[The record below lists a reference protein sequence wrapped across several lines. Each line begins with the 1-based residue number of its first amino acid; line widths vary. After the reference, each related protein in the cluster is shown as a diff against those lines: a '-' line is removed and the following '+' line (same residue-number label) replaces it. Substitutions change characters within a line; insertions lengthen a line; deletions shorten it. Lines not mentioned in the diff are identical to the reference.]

1 MAENEMQERYLGD
14 SHDFLKY
21 ALLRHLKE
29 TFGSKLGVNWYL
41 TTPGEVDRPGNNDG
55 EKRHHLKGGVWR
67 DADPGLFELIGKFDA
82 IAKRKLSNVE
92 AWGIL
97 PPDTCYYAAH
107 VPADGRG
114 SWHQNAMAQLQPA
127 DLIFLDPDN
136 GFEVSS
142 MTART
147 RPKYSLFSE
156 AADYVAA
163 GKSVVAIQ
171 FARQCDPIQR
181 ALDIR
186 NKLVSLV
193 GSPADCPVI
202 RGRVAPN
209 LLFFSIVPGANRE
222 RWRRA
227 LFDFKMK
234 CAKAEIIE

>member
-1 MAENEMQERYLGD
+1 M
-14 SHDFLKY
+14 KY
-21 ALLRHLKE
+21 ALLRHL
-29 TFGSKLGVNWYL
+29 SKTLELRIGVNWYL
-41 TTPGEVDRPGNNDG
+41 TTPDQVDRPGNNDG

-67 DADPGLFELIGKFDA
+67 DADAELFEKIGKFDTVA
-82 IAKRKLSNVE
+82 DRKLSNVA
-92 AWGIL
+92 AWEIL
-97 PPDTCYYAAH
+97 PPDTCYFAAH
-107 VPADGRG
+107 VPADDRG
-114 SWHQNAMAQLQPA
+114 SWHQNAIAELQPA

-136 GFEVSS
+136 GFEVTS

-171 FARQCDPIQR
+171 FARQCDPVQR
-181 ALDIR
+181 AIDIR
-186 NKLVSLV
+186 SKLVSLV
-193 GSPADCPVI
+193 GSPADFPVV

-227 LFDFKMK
+227 LLDFEMN

>member
-1 MAENEMQERYLGD
+1 MQERYLGD

-21 ALLRHLKE
+21 ALLRHL
-29 TFGSKLGVNWYL
+29 SKSLELRIGVNWYL
-41 TTPGEVDRPGNNDG
+41 TTPDQVDRPGNNDG

-67 DADPGLFELIGKFDA
+67 DADAELFEKIGKFDTVA
-82 IAKRKLSNVE
+82 DRKLSNVASWE
-92 AWGIL
+92 IL
-97 PPDTCYYAAH
+97 PPDTCYFAAH
-107 VPADGRG
+107 VPADDRG
-114 SWHQNAMAQLQPA
+114 SWHQNAIAELQPA

-136 GFEVSS
+136 GFEVTS

-171 FARQCDPIQR
+171 FARQCDPVQR
-181 ALDIR
+181 AIDIR
-186 NKLVSLV
+186 IKLVSLV
-193 GSPADCPVI
+193 GSPADFTVI

-227 LFDFKMK
+227 LLDFEMN

>member
-1 MAENEMQERYLGD
+1 MQERYLGD

-21 ALLRHLKE
+21 ALLRHL
-29 TFGSKLGVNWYL
+29 SKSLELRIGVNWYL
-41 TTPGEVDRPGNNDG
+41 TTPDQVDRPGNNDG

-67 DADPGLFELIGKFDA
+67 DADSELFEKIGKFDA
-82 IAKRKLSNVE
+82 VTDRKLSNVAE
-92 AWGIL
+92 WEIL
-97 PPDTCYYAAH
+97 PPDTCYFAAH
-107 VPADGRG
+107 VPADGRR
-114 SWHQNAMAQLQPA
+114 SWHQNAVAELQPA

-136 GFEVSS
+136 GFEVTS

-181 ALDIR
+181 AVDIR
-186 NKLVSLV
+186 SKLVSMV
-193 GSPADCPVI
+193 GSPADFPVI

-209 LLFFSIVPGANRE
+209 LLFFSIVPGGNRE

-227 LFDFKMK
+227 LLDFEMN
-234 CAKAEIIE
+234 CAKADIIE

>member
-1 MAENEMQERYLGD
+1 MQERYLGD

-21 ALLRHLKE
+21 ALLRHL
-29 TFGSKLGVNWYL
+29 SKSLELRIGVNWYL
-41 TTPGEVDRPGNNDG
+41 TTPDQVDRPGNNDG

-67 DADPGLFELIGKFDA
+67 DADAELFEKIGKFDTVA
-82 IAKRKLSNVE
+82 DRKLSNVASWE
-92 AWGIL
+92 IL
-97 PPDTCYYAAH
+97 PPDTCYFAAH
-107 VPADGRG
+107 VPADDRG
-114 SWHQNAMAQLQPA
+114 SWHQNAIAELQPA

-136 GFEVSS
+136 GFEVTS

-171 FARQCDPIQR
+171 FARQCDPVQR
-181 ALDIR
+181 AIDIR
-186 NKLVSLV
+186 IKLVSLV
-193 GSPADCPVI
+193 GSPADFPVI
-202 RGRVAPN
+202 RGRVASN

-227 LFDFKMK
+227 LLDFEMN

>member
-1 MAENEMQERYLGD
+1 MQERYLGD

-21 ALLRHLKE
+21 ALLRHL
-29 TFGSKLGVNWYL
+29 SKSLELRIGVNWYL
-41 TTPGEVDRPGNNDG
+41 TTPDQVDRPGNNDG

-67 DADPGLFELIGKFDA
+67 DADAELFEKIGKFDTVA
-82 IAKRKLSNVE
+82 DRKLSNVASWE
-92 AWGIL
+92 IL
-97 PPDTCYYAAH
+97 PPDTCYFAAH

-114 SWHQNAMAQLQPA
+114 SWHQNAIAELQPA

-136 GFEVSS
+136 GFEVTS

-171 FARQCDPIQR
+171 FARQCDPVQR
-181 ALDIR
+181 AIDIR
-186 NKLVSLV
+186 IKLVSLV
-193 GSPADCPVI
+193 GSPADFPVI

-227 LFDFKMK
+227 LLDFEMN

>member
-1 MAENEMQERYLGD
+1 MQERYLGD

-21 ALLRHLKE
+21 ALLRHLGK
-29 TFGSKLGVNWYL
+29 SLDLRIGVNWHL
-41 TTPGEVDRPGNNDG
+41 TTPDQVDRPGNNDG

-67 DADPGLFELIGKFDA
+67 DADSELFEKIGKFDTA
-82 IAKRKLSNVE
+82 ADRKLSNV
-92 AWGIL
+92 AMWGIL
-97 PPDTCYYAAH
+97 PPDTCYYAAQ

-114 SWHQNAMAQLQPA
+114 SWHQNAIAELQPA

-136 GFEVSS
+136 GFEVGS

-186 NKLVSLV
+186 SKLVSLV

-209 LLFFSIVPGANRE
+209 LLFFSIVSGANRDQ
-222 RWRRA
+222 WRRA
-227 LFDFKMK
+227 LLDFEMK

>member
-1 MAENEMQERYLGD
+1 MSSEVSSGPIAAQG
-14 SHDFLKY
+14 
-21 ALLRHLKE
+21 
-29 TFGSKLGVNWYL
+29 GSVRADLV
-41 TTPGEVDRPGNNDG
+41 
-55 EKRHHLKGGVWR
+55 EK
-67 DADPGLFELIGKFDA
+67 IGKFDTVA
-82 IAKRKLSNVE
+82 DRKLSNVASWE
-92 AWGIL
+92 IL
-97 PPDTCYYAAH
+97 PPDTCYFAAH
-107 VPADGRG
+107 VPADDRG
-114 SWHQNAMAQLQPA
+114 SWHQNAIAELQPA

-136 GFEVSS
+136 GFEVTS

-181 ALDIR
+181 AVDIR
-186 NKLVSLV
+186 SKLVSMV
-193 GSPADCPVI
+193 GSPADFPVI

-227 LFDFKMK
+227 LLDFEMN

>member
-1 MAENEMQERYLGD
+1 M
-14 SHDFLKY
+14 KY
-21 ALLRHLKE
+21 ALLRHL
-29 TFGSKLGVNWYL
+29 SKSLELRIGVNWYL
-41 TTPGEVDRPGNNDG
+41 TTPDQVDRPGNNDG

-67 DADPGLFELIGKFDA
+67 DADAELFEKIGKFDTVA
-82 IAKRKLSNVE
+82 DRKLSNVASWE
-92 AWGIL
+92 IL
-97 PPDTCYYAAH
+97 PPDTCYFAAH
-107 VPADGRG
+107 VPADDRG
-114 SWHQNAMAQLQPA
+114 SWHQNAIAELQSA

-136 GFEVSS
+136 GFEVTS

-147 RPKYSLFSE
+147 RPKYSLFGE

-181 ALDIR
+181 AVDIR
-186 NKLVSLV
+186 SKLVSLV
-193 GSPADCPVI
+193 GSQANCPVI

-227 LFDFKMK
+227 LLDFEKN
-234 CAKAEIIE
+234 CAKADIIE

>member
-1 MAENEMQERYLGD
+1 MQERYLGD

-21 ALLRHLKE
+21 ALLRHLSNSIE
-29 TFGSKLGVNWYL
+29 LRIGVNWYL
-41 TTPGEVDRPGNNDG
+41 TTPDQVDRPGNNDG

-67 DADPGLFELIGKFDA
+67 DADSELFEKIGKFNTVAD
-82 IAKRKLSNVE
+82 RKLSNVAE
-92 AWGIL
+92 WEIL
-97 PPDTCYYAAH
+97 PPDTCYFAAH
-107 VPADGRG
+107 VPADDRE
-114 SWHQNAMAQLQPA
+114 SWHQKAMAELQPA

-136 GFEVSS
+136 GFEVTS

-156 AADYVAA
+156 AADYVTA

-181 ALDIR
+181 ATDIR
-186 NKLVSLV
+186 SKLVSLV
-193 GSPADCPVI
+193 GSSADCPVI

-222 RWRRA
+222 QWRRA
-227 LFDFKMK
+227 LLDFEMK
-234 CAKAEIIE
+234 CAKAEIIG

>member
-1 MAENEMQERYLGD
+1 MQERYLGD

-21 ALLRHLKE
+21 ALLRHL
-29 TFGSKLGVNWYL
+29 SKSLELRIGVNWYL
-41 TTPGEVDRPGNNDG
+41 TTPDQVDRPGNNDG

-67 DADPGLFELIGKFDA
+67 DADAELFEKIGKFDTVA
-82 IAKRKLSNVE
+82 ERKLSNVASWE
-92 AWGIL
+92 IL
-97 PPDTCYYAAH
+97 PPDTCYFAAH
-107 VPADGRG
+107 VPADDRG
-114 SWHQNAMAQLQPA
+114 SWHQKAIAELQPA
-127 DLIFLDPDN
+127 GLIFLDPDN
-136 GFEVSS
+136 GFEVTS

-171 FARQCDPIQR
+171 FARQCDPVQR
-181 ALDIR
+181 AIDIR
-186 NKLVSLV
+186 SKLVSLV
-193 GSPADCPVI
+193 GSPADFPVI

-227 LFDFKMK
+227 LLDFEMN

>member
-1 MAENEMQERYLGD
+1 MQERYLGD

-21 ALLRHLKE
+21 ALLRHL
-29 TFGSKLGVNWYL
+29 SKSLELRIGVNWYL
-41 TTPGEVDRPGNNDG
+41 TTPDQVDRPGNNDG

-67 DADPGLFELIGKFDA
+67 DADAELFEKIGKFDTVA
-82 IAKRKLSNVE
+82 DRKLSNVASWE
-92 AWGIL
+92 IL
-97 PPDTCYYAAH
+97 PPDTCYFAAH
-107 VPADGRG
+107 VPADDRG
-114 SWHQNAMAQLQPA
+114 SWHQNAIAELQPA

-136 GFEVSS
+136 GFEVTS

-147 RPKYSLFSE
+147 RPKYSLFSQ

-171 FARQCDPIQR
+171 FARQCDPVQR
-181 ALDIR
+181 AIDIR
-186 NKLVSLV
+186 IKLVSLV
-193 GSPADCPVI
+193 GSPADFPVI

-227 LFDFKMK
+227 LLDFEMN